1 VFLEWMDGFTWVLE
15 NDGEYFPKWVW
26 LI

>member
-1 VFLEWMDGFTWVLE
+1 VFLEWMDRLKGVIE

-26 LI
+26 SI

>member
-1 VFLEWMDGFTWVLE
+1 VFFEWMDRLTWILE

>member
-1 VFLEWMDGFTWVLE
+1 VFLEWMDCLTWVIE
-15 NDGEYFPKWVW
+15 NNGEYFPKWVW